1 MSKRITLDPKTL
13 EALGLTQ
20 KEFDV
25 YVKLLR
31 LGSAPLRKI
40 AEEIGLNRGTTYD
53 ALKRLL
59 DVGLV
64 SFVDAKTHRY
74 FTGED
79 PHKLR
84 GLATRRE
91 VAAQEARVALD
102 ELLPELE
109 AVLGSS
115 EHRPAVRYY
124 EGESGVRDIL
134 EDVLAVTLR
143 HGSGQAELG
152 AESKTYRIYSS
163 ATLRDLVASAW
174 PAFTKTRI
182 RRGIRV
188 RAISLGEGG
197 TTAGLDERKW
207 LTKKTSA
214 PTYIFIYGGKTAYVA
229 ADERKRLFGVIIED
243 AAIAS
248 TQTFIFDAL
257 WEHLG

>member
-13 EALGLTQ
+13 EALGLTG
-20 KEFDV
+20 KELDV
-25 YVKLLR
+25 YVGLLR

-40 AEEIGLNRGTTYD
+40 AEEVDLNRGTAYD

-59 DVGLV
+59 DLGLV
-64 SFVDAKTHRY
+64 SWVDAKTHRY

-134 EDVLAVTLR
+134 EDVLAVTER
-143 HGSGQAELG
+143 

-214 PTYIFIYGGKTAYVA
+214 PTYIFIYNGKTAYVA
-229 ADERKRLFGVIIED
+229 ADEKKRLFGAIIAD
-243 AAIAS
+243 AAIAG

-257 WEHLG
+257 WEQLG

>member
-1 MSKRITLDPKTL
+1 MPKRITLNSKTL
-13 EALGLTQ
+13 EALGITQ
-20 KEFDV
+20 KELDV
-25 YVKLLR
+25 YVKLLG

-40 AEEIGLNRGTTYD
+40 AEEAGLNRGTTYD

-64 SFVDAKTHRY
+64 SYVDAKTHRY

-79 PHKLR
+79 PHKLH

-91 VAAQEARVALD
+91 VAVQEARVALD

-109 AVLGSS
+109 SVLGSS

-134 EDVLAVTLR
+134 EDVLTVTER
-143 HGSGQAELG
+143 

-163 ATLRDLVASAW
+163 STLRDLVASAW
-174 PAFTKTRI
+174 LAFTKTRI

-207 LTKKTSA
+207 LTKKTNA
-214 PTYIFIYGGKTAYVA
+214 PTYIFIYEGKTAYVA
-229 ADERKRLFGVIIED
+229 ADEKKRLFGVIIED
-243 AAIAS
+243 SAIAS
-248 TQTFIFDAL
+248 TQTFIFDSL
-257 WEHLG
+257 WQHLG